1 VRADLGERRLI
12 TRALLC
18 GAAAF
23 VAAPTLAA
31 TPPIDIY
38 RLAPVI
44 EHGKV
49 TALAVT
55 ITLPADADGETK
67 LRMPQNWGG
76 GEKLWRFIKDPVV
89 TGGTLSRPDE
99 KTWTIKSK
107 PRAPLTVRYRVVSAY
122 DGEPPVDSVTYG
134 QPIVGPDGF
143 YVIGHTVF
151 VTPEG
156 RDHDKA
162 RFAWD
167 PAGSGLVFASDL
179 ESLGREAGT
188 VSAISESVAVA
199 YKDLT
204 LLQRDAGGAPLRL
217 AVRGKFGFTDAAF
230 ADMAAQ
236 AITASRAFWGD
247 GKEPFLITLVDQSA
261 PPGWTSYRGTG
272 LGNAFAVI
280 STRNVALNDYKLFL
294 AHEYFHTW
302 NSNRIGGLK
311 DGPEEP
317 LGYWVSEGFTDYYAR
332 KLSLRSDFVDLET
345 FVAAWNAALEAYG
358 TSPGRALPNAAI
370 AERFW
375 NDKAVHKLPYQRGA
389 LVALLLDN
397 RLKPK
402 GGLDPVMLAM
412 RDYAK
417 GRDPAEWDHAAA
429 NLLPRIVKART
440 GVDLTPEID
449 RWITK
454 GEPIVLSP
462 DAFGGCLTVDGV
474 SRPAFDVGFD
484 ADASAKSGVITGV
497 APDGPAYAAGLRD
510 GMKRLG
516 RQGGK
521 PGDSSVEIAYIVADG
536 DGRRTIRFKP
546 EGKAMLNFQRV
557 TIPKD
562 LTPDARAAC
571 VKAVA
576 G

>member
-1 VRADLGERRLI
+1 MI
-12 TRALLC
+12 IKALL
-18 GAAAF
+18 GGLTVAAI
-23 VAAPTLAA
+23 AAPTLAA
-31 TPPIDIY
+31 TPPVDTY
-38 RLAPVI
+38 RLAPVL
-44 EHGKV
+44 ENGKV
-49 TALAVT
+49 TALSVT
-55 ITLPADADGETK
+55 ITLPADADGQTQ
-67 LRMPQNWGG
+67 LRVPQDWGG

-89 TGGTLSRPDE
+89 TGGTLSQTDD
-99 KTWTIKSK
+99 KTWTITSK
-107 PRAPLTVRYRVVSAY
+107 PRAPLTVRYRVISAY
-122 DGEPPVDSVTYG
+122 AGEPPVDSVTYG

-156 RDHDKA
+156 RDKDKA

-167 PAGSGLVFASDL
+167 PAGSGLAFASDL
-179 ESLGREAGT
+179 EALGEAGT
-188 VSAISESVAVA
+188 VDAISESVAIA

-204 LLQRDAGGAPLRL
+204 VLQRDAAGAPLRL
-217 AVRGKFGFTDAAF
+217 AVRGKFRFTDAAF
-230 ADMAAQ
+230 ADMASQ
-236 AITASRAFWGD
+236 AIGASRAFWGD
-247 GKEPFLITLVDQSA
+247 GKEPFLITLVDQDS

-272 LGNAFAVI
+272 LGDAFAVI
-280 STRNVALNDYKLFL
+280 STRNVPLDDYKLFL

-332 KLSLRSDFVDLET
+332 KLSLRAGFVDLEA

-358 TSPGRALPNAAI
+358 TSPARALPNAAI

-375 NDKAVHKLPYQRGA
+375 GDPAVHKLPYQRGA
-389 LVALLLDN
+389 LMALLLET
-397 RLKPK
+397 RLKAQ

-417 GRDPAEWDHAAA
+417 GRDPAEWDHMAAK
-429 NLLPRIVKART
+429 LLPRIVKSRM
-440 GVDLTPEID
+440 GIDLTPEID

-454 GEPIVLSP
+454 GEPIVLPP
-462 DAFGGCLTVDGV
+462 DAFGGCLTVEAV
-474 SRPAFDVGFD
+474 SKPAYDLGFD
-484 ADASAKSGVITGV
+484 SDASAKSGVITGV
-497 APDGPAYAAGLRD
+497 KPDGPAYAAGLRD

-521 PGDSSVEIAYIVADG
+521 VGDSAVEVAYIVSDG
-536 DGRRTIRFKP
+536 GEPRTLRFKP
-546 EGKAMLNFQRV
+546 EGKTMLNFQRV
-557 TIPKD
+557 TMLKD
-562 LTPDARAAC
+562 LTPEARTAC
-571 VKAVA
+571 MKAVA

>member
-1 VRADLGERRLI
+1 MIVK
-12 TRALLC
+12 TLL
-18 GAAAF
+18 GAAVAALF
-23 VAAPTLAA
+23 VATPALAA
-31 TPPIDIY
+31 DTY
-38 RLAPVI
+38 RLAPVL
-44 EHGKV
+44 EDGKV
-49 TALAVT
+49 AALAVT
-55 ITLPADADGETK
+55 LTLPADADGETK
-67 LRMPQNWGG
+67 LRLPQDWGG
-76 GEKLWRFIKDPVV
+76 GEKLWRFLKDPVV
-89 TGGTLSRPDE
+89 TGGTLAATDE
-99 KTWTIKSK
+99 KTWTIQSK
-107 PRAPLTVRYRVVSAY
+107 PGAPLTIRYRVISAY
-122 DGEPPVDSVTYG
+122 AGEPPVDSVTYG
-134 QPIVGPDGF
+134 QPIIGPDGF
-143 YVIGHTVF
+143 YVVGHTVF

-156 RDHDKA
+156 RDGDRT
-162 RFAWD
+162 RFTWD

-179 ESLGREAGT
+179 ERLDGKTST
-188 VSAISESVAVA
+188 VDDIGESVAVA

-204 LLQRDAGGAPLRL
+204 VLERDAGGAPLRL
-217 AVRGKFGFTDAAF
+217 AVRGKFDFTDAAF
-230 ADMAAQ
+230 ADMATQ
-236 AITASRAFWGD
+236 AITVSRAFWGD

-261 PPGWTSYRGTG
+261 PTGWTSYRGTG
-272 LGNAFAVI
+272 LGDAFAVI
-280 STRNVALNDYKLFL
+280 STRNVPLENYKLFL

-332 KLSLRSDFVDLET
+332 KLSLRSGFVDLEA

-358 TSPGRALPNAAI
+358 TSEARAVSNAAI

-375 NDKAVHKLPYQRGA
+375 GDKAVHKLPYQRGS
-389 LVALLLDN
+389 LVAVLLES

-417 GRDPAEWDHAAA
+417 GRDAAEWDHAAA
-429 NLLPRIVKART
+429 NLLPRIAKMRT

-449 RWITK
+449 RWIVR
-454 GEPIVLSP
+454 GEPIVLPP
-462 DAFGGCLTVDGV
+462 DAFGGCLAVETVSKPV
-474 SRPAFDVGFD
+474 FDVGFD
-484 ADASAKSGVITGV
+484 ADGSAKSGVITGV

-521 PGDSSVEIAYIVADG
+521 GGDSAVEIAYIVSDG
-536 DGRRTIRFKP
+536 GAPRTIRFKP
-546 EGKAMLNFQRV
+546 EGKTMLTFQRV
-557 TIPKD
+557 VLPVD
-562 LTPDARAAC
+562 LTPQARTAC